1 MTFEEN
7 LRRLEPVVG
16 REKIARAWRLYQA
29 EDADGRRDIEMAVR
43 FQLEKHLGVGA
54 WESEAALSLP
64 GPEQADGDCRL
75 GTVMSGSRP
84 LHPFGLREDEFI
96 QHAAI
101 FGRSGAGK
109 TNTVAVLVRELVRR
123 GKPFLIFDW
132 KRNYRDLL
140 AGPDPVP
147 LEVYTVGR
155 SVRPLRFNPLIPPP
169 GTDLKAWLKK
179 LIEIISHAYYLGE
192 GVMFILQQ
200 ALDHVYTQFG
210 CYSEAG
216 VTRYPTMQDVLAFVQ
231 EMPVKGRKAM
241 WLDSTLRAVQSLCF
255 GQISDVI
262 NVSSSDSIGD
272 ILTRN
277 ACLELNALAHA
288 EKIFLIETLLVWT
301 HHFRMLEPDRET
313 FKHCMI
319 IEEAHNILS
328 ASKKETVV
336 DLLLRE
342 IRELGEG
349 IVLVDQHPSQIS
361 VPAIGNTYCTIALN
375 MKHTKDINALADIM
389 QIPRDNRGLLGQL
402 PMGRALVKLQS
413 RFLEPFQIQI
423 PKVDLAKGSVTD
435 THLRQLYPGDYAD
448 SQPESDYS
456 VPPTDSQPVP
466 PSRKDSEE
474 PVEPA
479 LTNTEE
485 LLLRDI
491 YEHPLDG
498 VVRRYHRI
506 GVSRR
511 RGNRAKEGLLEKNV
525 IRPVDVTTRTGKVVL
540 LDFTDAM
547 KAAMKRNGKKLPGQR
562 HGGLVHAYWKEKLKG
577 VFEARGW
584 SVTVEKPIG
593 KGQAIDL
600 HATKNGTCVA
610 IEVETGDRGIMNLQ
624 KLIPR
629 NDDWILMFCSKEE
642 VKHTTREAIETA
654 RIQTNNILLATPA
667 DYEAKIA
674 NVIDT

>member
-7 LRRLEPVVG
+7 LRRLEPFAG
-16 REKIARAWRLYQA
+16 REKITRLWRLHQT
-29 EDADGRRDIEMAVR
+29 EDADGRRDIEIAVEL
-43 FQLEKHLGVGA
+43 QLEKHLGVGA

-64 GPEQADGDCRL
+64 SATQADGDCRL
-75 GTVMSGSRP
+75 GMVMSGNRAM
-84 LHPFGLREDEFI
+84 HPFGLREDEFI

-109 TNTVAVLVRELVRR
+109 TNTVAVLIRELVRC

-140 AGPDPVP
+140 AGPEPVP

-169 GTDLKAWLKK
+169 GTELKGWLKK
-179 LIEIISHAYYLGE
+179 LIEIISNAYYLGE
-192 GVMFILQQ
+192 GVMFILQE
-200 ALDHVYTQFG
+200 ALDHVYTEFG
-210 CYSEAG
+210 CYSETG
-216 VTRYPTMQDVLAFVQ
+216 CTRYPTLKDVLAFVQ
-231 EMPVKGRKAM
+231 EMPARGRKAM

-262 NVSSSDSIGD
+262 NVPSSDSIGD
-272 ILTRN
+272 ILAQN

-301 HHFRMLEPDRET
+301 HHFRLLEGERET

-342 IRELGEG
+342 IRELGES

-389 QIPRDNRGLLGQL
+389 QIPRDNRDLLGQL

-413 RFLEPFQIQI
+413 RFMDPFQIQV

-435 THLRQLYPGDYAD
+435 THLRQIYPGDYAD
-448 SQPESDYS
+448 SQPESAEAIS
-456 VPPTDSQPVP
+456 TTDSQPVP
-466 PSRKDSEE
+466 SPRKDNEK

-479 LTNTEE
+479 LTDIEE
-485 LLLRDI
+485 LLLHDI
-491 YEHPLDG
+491 YDHPLDG

-511 RGNRAKEGLLEKNV
+511 RGNRAKEGLLEKGA

-547 KAAMKRNGKKLPGQR
+547 KDVLKRQGKPIASQR
-562 HGGLVHAYWKEKLKG
+562 HGGPVHAYWKEKLRET
-577 VFEARGW
+577 FEARGW
-584 SVTVEKPIG
+584 SVIVEKPIG
-593 KGQAIDL
+593 NGQAVDL
-600 HATKNGTCVA
+600 HATKNNTTVA
-610 IEVETGDRGIMNLQ
+610 IEVETGDRGIENMRKML
-624 KLIPR
+624 PR
-629 NDDWILMFCSKEE
+629 NDDWIVVFCASDDVKSKT
-642 VKHTTREAIETA
+642 KQALEAA
-654 RIQTNNILLATPA
+654 RIPANNVLLVTPA
-667 DYEAKIA
+667 DYERKVAG
-674 NVIDT
+674 VIDR